1 MSNRELVVASKVH
14 ADRPIIVFQGLS
26 DDQFQQAIALFQP
39 KPETRATLMA
49 NPVVTQDLT
58 EAIAHL
64 ESRMYVSR
72 ETKVFDD
79 PMISNNFD
87 NTLVTMMGPNADVF
101 RINEWFDSAR
111 RAHIPKAVLDYN
123 PNLPDGDFMPI
134 PEHKSIT
141 VDWVTLLTDMEL
153 RYLGFIPLLANC
165 IRLERDIQDKIAK
178 KTQEK
183 QSQWDVPRPMPAA
196 VDHGTP
202 IFSLKATS
210 FLGSKF

>member
-1 MSNRELVVASKVH
+1 MNRELVVASKAN

-26 DDQFQQAIALFQP
+26 DDQFKQAIALFAP

-79 PMISNNFD
+79 AMISNNFD
-87 NTLVTMMGPNADVF
+87 NTLLTMMGPNAEVF
-101 RINEWFDSAR
+101 RVNEWFDNAR

-123 PNLPDGDFMPI
+123 PNLPNGDFMPI

-153 RYLGFIPLLANC
+153 RYPGFIPLLANC
-165 IRLERDIQDKIAK
+165 IRLEKDIQDKITK

-183 QSQWDVPRPMPAA
+183 QVMWDVPRPMPAA

-202 IFSLKATS
+202 IFSLNATS